1 MLLLKRKINFI
12 SKMKII
18 KKITTPLILFI
29 SIFSLS
35 VSAQTA
41 EVKIKTSAQCD
52 ECKERIEKALAF
64 EKGIK
69 SATVNTNDQIATV
82 IYYDKRTNP
91 EKIRETIA
99 NIGYDADDI
108 PAKKESYDKLPK
120 CCKKGGH

>member
-1 MLLLKRKINFI
+1 MN
-12 SKMKII
+12 II
-18 KKITTPLILFI
+18 KKISAAVILFI
-29 SIFSLS
+29 SVFSFS

-69 SATVNTNDQIATV
+69 SATVNIEDQMVTV
-82 IYYDKRTNP
+82 VYYDKRTTP
-91 EKIRETIA
+91 EKIREAIA
-99 NIGYDADDI
+99 NIGYDADDV
-108 PAKKESYDKLPK
+108 PAKKETYDKLPK

>member
-1 MLLLKRKINFI
+1 
-12 SKMKII
+12 MKTV
-18 KKITTPLILFI
+18 KKITAILVLFI
-29 SIFSLS
+29 SVFSLS

-69 SATVNTNDQIATV
+69 SSNVDIENQTITIV
-82 IYYDKRTNP
+82 YYDKRTNP
-91 EKIRETIA
+91 DKIRETIA
-99 NIGYDADDI
+99 NIGYDADDV
-108 PAKKESYDKLPK
+108 PAKKESYNKLPK

>member
-1 MLLLKRKINFI
+1 MNF
-12 SKMKII
+12 I
-18 KKITTPLILFI
+18 KKITSVLILF
-29 SIFSLS
+29 FLAFY

-41 EVKIKTSAQCD
+41 EVKIKTSAQCG

-69 SATVNTNDQIATV
+69 NATVNLENQVLTV
-82 IYYDKRTNP
+82 VYYNKRTSP

-99 NIGYDADDI
+99 NIGYDADDV

>member
-1 MLLLKRKINFI
+1 MLLLKHKINI
-12 SKMKII
+12 ILKMKIT
-18 KKITTPLILFI
+18 KKITAVLILFI
-29 SIFSLS
+29 SVFSIS

-69 SATVNTNDQIATV
+69 SATVNTQDQIATV
-82 IYYDKRTNP
+82 VYYDKRTTP
-91 EKIRETIA
+91 EKIRVAIA
-99 NIGYDADDI
+99 NIGYDADDV
-108 PAKKESYDKLPK
+108 PAKKETYDKLPK

>member
-1 MLLLKRKINFI
+1 LLLLKHKINLV
-12 SKMKII
+12 SKMNTL
-18 KKITTPLILFI
+18 KKISAALILFI
-29 SIFSLS
+29 SVFSLS

-69 SATVNTNDQIATV
+69 SATVNIENQIVTV
-82 IYYDKRTNP
+82 VYYDKRTTAENV
-91 EKIRETIA
+91 RQAIA
-99 NIGYDADDI
+99 NIGYDADDV
-108 PAKKESYDKLPK
+108 PAKKETYDKLPK